1 MGEKTIQWN
10 LGFPPDEV
18 IAGLEKLLAGAAV
31 VYTREER
38 GTEVCVRVSLA
49 SGSLTLTVRPLLAP
63 FRPFNFQGGI
73 RRTLLL
79 MTFSEVNAQE
89 EEAFLRRLTLA
100 FLRVGG

>member
-1 MGEKTIQWN
+1 
-10 LGFPPDEV
+10 
-18 IAGLEKLLAGAAV
+18 
-31 VYTREER
+31 
-38 GTEVCVRVSLA
+38 
-49 SGSLTLTVRPLLAP
+49 LTVRPLLAP

>member
-18 IAGLEKLLAGAAV
+18 IAGLEKLLTGVAAG
-31 VYTREER
+31 YTREER
-38 GTEVCVRVSLA
+38 DTEVYVRVPLA
-49 SGSLTLTVRPLLAP
+49 SGSLTLTVRPLLTS
-63 FRPFNFQGGI
+63 FSPFNFHGGA
-73 RRTLLL
+73 RRTVLL

-89 EEAFLRRLTLA
+89 EETFLRRLTLA